1 MNSSQPFS
9 HTGSSN
15 GGAHGGQAQ
24 AGATVSLRKAPENIG
39 QFKIR
44 PLIGGPKLPL
54 KFAFYKRT
62 KVVLAVNIP
71 FFTPPFSSQTSEQS
85 AQYEVYL
92 KELVFTKNIRISS
105 RVCRRAEA
113 T

>member
-24 AGATVSLRKAPENIG
+24 AGAPVSLRKAPDNLGE
-39 QFKIR
+39 FKLR
-44 PLIGGPKLPL
+44 PLIGGPNLPL
-54 KFAFYKRT
+54 KFAYYKRT

-85 AQYEVYL
+85 AQYEV
-92 KELVFTKNIRISS
+92 
-105 RVCRRAEA
+105 
-113 T
+113 